1 MKLLFAE
8 VITIGDE
15 ILYGQITDTNT
26 QWIST
31 ELDKIGIKLIRKSSV
46 GDQEKNILDI
56 LTESSQRADI
66 IIMTGGLGPT
76 KDDITKKTLCKFFD
90 DVLVRNDHAFAFVK
104 DFFEKRGREFT
115 DINQQQALLPSKAT
129 YLFNKTGTA
138 PGIWINE
145 NGKIFVSM
153 PGVPHEMKYLMANEV
168 IPRLQSHFKTPVIYH
183 KIIRTVGIGE
193 SFLAEKIETW
203 EDALPG
209 NIKLAYLPSF
219 GQVRLRLTAT
229 GEDLSV
235 LENQVQ
241 IEIDKVFPLIA
252 NEIFSLEN
260 EDFEQA
266 IGRQLNE
273 NNETLAIAESC
284 TGGYVSHLI
293 TKVAGSSI
301 YFMGSII
308 AYSYEA
314 KVAFLGVKQETLD
327 AEGAVSKQ
335 TVTEMAE
342 GVRKKM
348 GTTYGIATTGVAGPG
363 GGTDEKPVG
372 TIWIACAG
380 PDKTIATKLMMTQQ
394 RETNIQYGAY
404 SVLNLLRKMINKH
417 YK

>member
-26 QWIST
+26 QWIGT

-56 LTESSQRADI
+56 LSESSQRADI

-104 DFFEKRGREFT
+104 YFFEKRGREFT
-115 DINQQQALLPSKAT
+115 EINQHQALLPSKAT

-138 PGIWINE
+138 PGIWIEE
-145 NGKIFVSM
+145 NGKIYVSM

-168 IPRLQSHFKTPVIYH
+168 IPRLQKHFETPVIYH
-183 KIIRTVGIGE
+183 KIVRTVGIGE

-203 EDALPG
+203 EDALPE

-229 GEDLSV
+229 GEDLGT
-235 LENQVQ
+235 LEKQVQ
-241 IEIDKVFPLIA
+241 TEIEKVLPVISEF
-252 NEIFSLEN
+252 IFSFEN
-260 EDFEQA
+260 EDLEMA
-266 IGRQLNE
+266 IGRQLIE
-273 NNETLAIAESC
+273 NKETLAIAESC

-293 TKVAGSSI
+293 TKVAGSSA

-314 KVAFLGVKQETLD
+314 KVAFLDVKQETLD
-327 AEGAVSKQ
+327 AEGAVSKAI
-335 TVTEMAE
+335 VTQMAE
-342 GVRKKM
+342 GVRIKM

-363 GGTDEKPVG
+363 GGTEEKPVG

-394 RETNIQYGAY
+394 RDTNIQYGAY